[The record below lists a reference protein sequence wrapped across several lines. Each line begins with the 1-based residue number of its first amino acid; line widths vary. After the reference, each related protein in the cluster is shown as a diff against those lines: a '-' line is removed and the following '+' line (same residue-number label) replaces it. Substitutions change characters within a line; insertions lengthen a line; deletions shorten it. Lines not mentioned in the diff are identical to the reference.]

1 MVITDNKNT
10 RTLTN
15 NNKITHATN
24 IWTKIIGGKILN
36 ITFCCKTWGGNLRH
50 SNSAHIFC
58 VWELLCKI
66 QRHVWVCSFLTVPTA
81 HILQIIYPTGCGLY
95 PKKKLRY
102 NTKQVYVN
110 RSIICYLNYDK
121 FSCSFF
127 FLGVGGVTYS
137 FFNVYIF
144 PRN

>member
-24 IWTKIIGGKILN
+24 IWTKIIGGKILKM
-36 ITFCCKTWGGNLRH
+36 TFCCKTWGGNLRH

-110 RSIICYLNYDK
+110 RSIICYLNYDI

-127 FLGVGGVTYS
+127 FLGGWGCYV
-137 FFNVYIF
+137 FFL
-144 PRN
+144 